1 MAIFTIQL
9 SDGTTED
16 VSIPGS
22 EDLSPQHL
30 QELLDWSRQNSEARA
45 KVTEEKRRYKTIPA
59 IQAYHHMKKFQRWLA
74 GEGKVF

>member
-1 MAIFTIQL
+1 MARFTITL
-9 SDGTTED
+9 SNGQTEE

-30 QELLDWSRQNSEARA
+30 QELLDWSRQNSERRT
-45 KVTEEKRRYKTIPA
+45 KVAAEKKAYKKIPA
-59 IQAYHHMKKFQRWLA
+59 IQAYHHMRNFQRWLA